1 MDPGRKYGTC
11 VSNNT
16 NKWKCIFCMKE
27 TNGGISRLKH
37 HLVGGN
43 TSVTVCPNCPE
54 HVRAELQNDA
64 IKKAE
69 ERAAQSLRYE
79 PVLNDGEADV
89 EVEPKQKA
97 NPNKR
102 KKRGPLDRYV
112 IYILVLLDHWN
123 KSLTTCSLFLDRFVT
138 STPPDILKGMN
149 EMKRVLGACDK
160 DLRDKTCAGI
170 ARWFYDA
177 GIAFNAVTY
186 DSFKEM
192 THLIAQYGMGLK
204 PPSMHELRVPLLQR
218 EVAETHTM
226 LLQHKN
232 EWASKGCSL
241 MSDGWRDSVV
251 QKDIVNFLVN
261 SPKGSVFMK
270 SKEVSEV
277 VKDATLLFKL
287 LDEMVEEVG
296 EKNVVQVIT
305 DNASNYVKAGKIS
318 STILFF
324 TFIKVIKFNDESL
337 IELQGNCLRL
347 KGQTSTGLLVQHTV
361 LILC

>member
-1 MDPGRKYGTC
+1 MDPGRKYGTR

-54 HVRAELQNDA
+54 HVRDELQNYA

-79 PVLNDGEADV
+79 PVLNDGEAD
-89 EVEPKQKA
+89 
-97 NPNKR
+97 
-102 KKRGPLDRYV
+102 
-112 IYILVLLDHWN
+112 
-123 KSLTTCSLFLDRFVT
+123 
-138 STPPDILKGMN
+138 
-149 EMKRVLGACDK
+149 RVLGACDK

-192 THLIAQYGMGLK
+192 THLIAQYGLGLK

-218 EVAETHTM
+218 EVADTHTM
-226 LLQHKN
+226 LLQRKN

-241 MSDGWRDSVV
+241 MS
-251 QKDIVNFLVN
+251 
-261 SPKGSVFMK
+261 
-270 SKEVSEV
+270 
-277 VKDATLLFKL
+277 
-287 LDEMVEEVG
+287 
-296 EKNVVQVIT
+296 
-305 DNASNYVKAGKIS
+305 
-318 STILFF
+318 
-324 TFIKVIKFNDESL
+324 
-337 IELQGNCLRL
+337 
-347 KGQTSTGLLVQHTV
+347 
-361 LILC
+361 